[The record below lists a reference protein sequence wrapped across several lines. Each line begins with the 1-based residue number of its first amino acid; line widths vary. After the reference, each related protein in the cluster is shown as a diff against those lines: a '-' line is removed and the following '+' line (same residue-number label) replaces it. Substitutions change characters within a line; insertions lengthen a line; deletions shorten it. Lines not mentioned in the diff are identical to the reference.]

1 MVEALGVNG
10 VRNLGTGLIIA
21 IVVVGVL
28 LVLFISNLI
37 ARVVILVVVIVL
49 GLWVW
54 QQRSAIEHRLTK
66 DKCQLSTTFFGYH
79 VKAPPDV
86 VQACRNH
93 TG

>member
-10 VRNLGTGLIIA
+10 VRHLSIGLIIA
-21 IVVVGVL
+21 IAVIGLL

-37 ARVVILVVVIVL
+37 ARVVIVVVVIVL

-54 QQRSAIEHRLTK
+54 QQRAAIQHRLTK

-79 VKAPPDV
+79 VKAPADV
-86 VQACRNH
+86 VQACRSH
-93 TG
+93 TS